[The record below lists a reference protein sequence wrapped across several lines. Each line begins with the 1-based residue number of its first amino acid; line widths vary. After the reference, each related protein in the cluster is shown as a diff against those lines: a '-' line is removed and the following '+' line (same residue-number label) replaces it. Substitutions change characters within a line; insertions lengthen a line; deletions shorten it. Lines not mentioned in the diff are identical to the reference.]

1 MRLVINSF
9 QLRAW
14 QAEAKELI
22 KVSINDGK
30 KDFLCVATPGGGKTN
45 LALAFAREAIESG
58 FVQRVVIVVPTEH
71 LKKQWAQN
79 AALNFGID
87 LDPYFKNDAMREA
100 SDYDGVVI
108 TYAQLGKDPQVHKYN
123 TERAKTLAIFD
134 EVHHAGDS
142 LSWGQGVLIGFE
154 NAIFRL
160 EMSGTPFRCDDA
172 KIPFITYENEVS
184 KADYE
189 YSYEQAMLDNVC
201 RPVYFPAYDGKM
213 KYKVG
218 AEIFEHSFMD
228 RIENDLV
235 SKRLKTALATGGGW
249 LRQVI
254 SEAHAKLV
262 EIRRGE
268 HPNAGGLIF
277 AINQKHAKDIQ
288 KVVHAVTG
296 TIPEIVISEDT
307 DGSRRIEGFTNSYEP
322 WIVCVKMISEGVDIP
337 RLRVGVYATNVKAE
351 LFFRQAMGRF
361 VRYHPPTPS
370 LSRMGSEKMEG
381 SYIYIPMDPD
391 ITKMAKEIQ
400 EEREHSLA
408 EAERTATTDLFGNPV
423 NDYVPAR
430 QGKFIP
436 LSSEALQAT
445 VYQTSVEIGSGAKM
459 SVVQQTEQTVYEQ
472 KRRLKE
478 RINSIAK
485 NLALKEAREMR
496 LERPDFPRYHR
507 MWIDNGG
514 KNIELETL
522 PELEK
527 RLNWLL
533 RQQ

>member
-1 MRLVINSF
+1 MRTINNSF
-9 QLRAW
+9 KLREW
-14 QAEAKELI
+14 QGLAKEKI
-22 KVSINDGK
+22 RVKVTEGG

-45 LALAFAREAIESG
+45 LALAFAREALEAG
-58 FVQRVVIVVPTEH
+58 FAHRVVVVVPTDH
-71 LKKQWAQN
+71 LRKQWAQN
-79 AALNFGID
+79 AALNFGLD
-87 LDPYFKNDAMREA
+87 LDPYFKNDAGREA
-100 SDYDGVVI
+100 PDYDGVVI
-108 TYAQLGKDPQVHKYN
+108 TYAQLGKDPLIHKYN

-134 EVHHAGDS
+134 EIHHAGDS
-142 LSWGQGVLIGFE
+142 LSWGQGVLTAFE
-154 NAIFRL
+154 SAVFRL

-213 KYKVG
+213 KYQVG
-218 AEIFEHSFMD
+218 REIFCHSFGD
-228 RIENDLV
+228 RIEKDLV
-235 SKRLKTALATGGGW
+235 AKRLKTALATGGGW

-268 HPNAGGLIF
+268 HRNAGGLIF

-288 KVVHAVTG
+288 KVVHNVTG
-296 TIPEIVISEDT
+296 TIPEIVISEDV
-307 DGSRRIEGFTNSYEP
+307 DSSRKIEAFRENGEC

-351 LFFRQAMGRF
+351 LFFRQAVGRF
-361 VRYHPPTPS
+361 VRMIQGI
-370 LSRMGSEKMEG
+370 REQEA
-381 SYIYIPMDPD
+381 YIYIPMDPD

-408 EAERTATTDLFGNPV
+408 EAERTANTDLFGNPIS
-423 NDYVPAR
+423 DYIPAR

-436 LSSEALQAT
+436 LSSEALHAT
-445 VYQTSVEIGSGAKM
+445 VYQTTVEIGSGARM
-459 SVVQQTEQTVYEQ
+459 HTVPQTEQTIYEQ
-472 KRRLKE
+472 KRRMKE

-485 NLALKEAREMR
+485 NLALRDAREMR

>member
-1 MRLVINSF
+1 MRSISNSF
-9 QLRAW
+9 QLRTW
-14 QAEAKELI
+14 QAKAKELV
-22 KVSINDGK
+22 KVRINAGK
-30 KDFLCVATPGGGKTN
+30 RDFLCVATPGGGKTN
-45 LALAFAREAIESG
+45 LALAFARESLETG
-58 FVQRVVIVVPTEH
+58 YVHRVVIVVPTEH

-100 SDYDGVVI
+100 PDYDGVVI

-123 TERAKTLAIFD
+123 TERASTLAIFD

-154 NAIFRL
+154 NAKFRL

-172 KIPFITYENEVS
+172 KIPFITYENDVS

-218 AEIFEHSFMD
+218 MEIFEHSFTD
-228 RIENDLV
+228 RIEKDLV

-351 LFFRQAMGRF
+351 LFFRQAVGRF
-361 VRYHPPTPS
+361 VRIIQGIRQQEAH
-370 LSRMGSEKMEG
+370 
-381 SYIYIPMDPD
+381 IYIPMDPE

-408 EAERTATTDLFGNPV
+408 EAERTANTDLFGNPIS
-423 NDYVPAR
+423 DYIPAR

-436 LSSEALQAT
+436 LSSEALNAT

-459 SVVQQTEQTVYEQ
+459 SVVQQTEQTIYEQ
-472 KRRLKE
+472 KKRLKE

-485 NLALKEAREMR
+485 NLALKDAREMR

-533 RQQ
+533 RQQN